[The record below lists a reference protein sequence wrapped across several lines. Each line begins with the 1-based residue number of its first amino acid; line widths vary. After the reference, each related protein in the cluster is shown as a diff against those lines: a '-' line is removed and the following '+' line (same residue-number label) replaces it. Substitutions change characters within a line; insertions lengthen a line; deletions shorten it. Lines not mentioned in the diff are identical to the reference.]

1 VPYAIGLPHLPGR
14 AKSETL
20 SETWWE
26 TDMDVNRKEL
36 SAIKDV
42 IKQNPRGMTVTEI
55 SKSVN
60 LNRHSVAKY
69 LEVLVTAGHIDMKS
83 FGTAK
88 MYYLSQR
95 VPISAMLSLSSDL
108 IITLGN
114 DMRARNV
121 NDRFIEFMGL
131 NREYVL
137 NNNIQKFSYPS
148 HMDPTIEPYIKAG
161 LEGKEG
167 SVEVFYKNGADGYY
181 FVMKSIPTVFE
192 DGNNGVT
199 LILSDITKRVKAEEA
214 LLKERNELEIR
225 VKERTMELESA
236 NQALKAEI
244 EQRIHS
250 ENSLRESEEKYRNL
264 AENIS
269 DVPWEIDREGRF
281 TYISPKIK
289 EIMGYE
295 PSDFIGKTIVGFLSP
310 THDQDILKN
319 LDHFFGKPDS
329 YNLQDTYVLH
339 KDGHEVIVEAN
350 GIVLYDVQGN
360 FRGYRGVIRD
370 VTARIIAE
378 NTLRKSEYKF
388 RRMVENIN
396 DWIWETDNTGRFV
409 YSSPRVYDMLGYRP
423 GEIIGK
429 RPFDLMMPENGEK
442 MYHKMMNMALKGE
455 SFKAVESEHIHKDGH
470 TVFVEVSGKP
480 VYDKQGTIVGYT
492 GIARDITERKI
503 TKK

>member
-1 VPYAIGLPHLPGR
+1 
-14 AKSETL
+14 
-20 SETWWE
+20 
-26 TDMDVNRKEL
+26 MDVNRKEL

-121 NDRFIEFMGL
+121 NDKFLEFMGL
-131 NREYVL
+131 NRENVL
-137 NNNIQKFSYPS
+137 NNNIQKFAYPS
-148 HMDPTIEPYIKAG
+148 HMDPPIEPYIKVG
-161 LEGKEG
+161 LEGKES
-167 SVEVFYKNGADGYY
+167 SVEIFYKNDTDGYY
-181 FVMKSIPTVFE
+181 FVLKSIPTVFE

-244 EQRIHS
+244 EQRIRS
-250 ENSLRESEEKYRNL
+250 ENALRESEEKYRNL

-310 THDQDILKN
+310 THNKDILEN
-319 LDHFFGKPDS
+319 VGQIFSTPNS
-329 YNLQDTYVLH
+329 YSLQNTYVLH
-339 KDGHEVIVEAN
+339 KDGHEVVVEAN
-350 GIVLYDVQGN
+350 GIVLYDRQRN
-360 FRGYRGVIRD
+360 FGGYRGVIRD
-370 VTARIIAE
+370 VTARVIAE
-378 NTLRKSEYKF
+378 DALRKSEDKF
-388 RRMVENIN
+388 RRLVENID
-396 DWIWETDNTGRFV
+396 DWIWETDDTGRFI
-409 YSSPRVYDMLGYRP
+409 YSSPQVYDMLGYTHD
-423 GEIIGK
+423 EIIGMS
-429 RPFDLMMPENGEK
+429 PLDLMIPETGKK
-442 MYHKMMNMALKGE
+442 MYHRMMNIALKGE
-455 SFKAVESEHIHKDGH
+455 SFKAIESEHIHKDGH

-480 VYDKQGTIVGYT
+480 VYDKQGAVVGYT
-492 GIARDITERKI
+492 GIARDITERRVA
-503 TKK
+503 KK